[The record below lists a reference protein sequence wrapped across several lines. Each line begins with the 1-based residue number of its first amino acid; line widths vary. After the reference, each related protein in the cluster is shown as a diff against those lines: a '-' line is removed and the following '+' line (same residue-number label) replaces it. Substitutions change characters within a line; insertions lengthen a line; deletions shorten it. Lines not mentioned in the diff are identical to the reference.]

1 MCMKRKAKQQIM
13 GIILIVISIAV
24 LYFNLKKVEGSFG
37 KLWPSFVLLVGMF
50 FYIFYF
56 STRKKADRPALL
68 YVATFLAIS
77 SVPLYILSFTSF
89 ANIGI
94 LWPGFLF
101 ALGIGFLAV
110 YFYGKGRKVSLFLS
124 FLTIG
129 ASLFIWALYSVRYR
143 FGLVTGVVFL
153 IVGAGFLT
161 RGLIG
166 EQEKDEEEKH
176 PHPSEGETDN
186 PAEEDN

>member
-1 MCMKRKAKQQIM
+1 MKRKTKQQVM

-24 LYFNLKKVEGSFG
+24 LYFNLKKAEGSFG
-37 KLWPSFVLLVGMF
+37 KLWPSFLLLVGMF

-56 STRKKADRPALL
+56 STKRKSDRPALL
-68 YVATFLAIS
+68 FAATFLAIS
-77 SVPLYILSFTSF
+77 SIPLYILAFTSF
-89 ANIGI
+89 ENFVY

-101 ALGIGFLAV
+101 ALGMGFLAV
-110 YFYGKGRKVSLFLS
+110 YFYGKGRKIALFLS

-129 ASLFIWALYSVRYR
+129 VSIFIWALYSVQYR

-153 IVGAGFLT
+153 VVGAAFLT

-166 EQEKDEEEKH
+166 EQEKSVDEESPADDDKKSPVEKK
-176 PHPSEGETDN
+176 E
-186 PAEEDN
+186 